1 MGSHF
6 FFPERFFCV
15 TVFVCSFSVVMRNA
29 WESVCKRRIIL
40 ALSLPSY
47 TPNFLA
53 SVNTPATA
61 YHQNPEVRTDLSP
74 VCNRSYVQK
83 RQKIARCCITICNPS
98 FAAANLS
105 LSSPKTQIVA
115 PYYWISPPSPSH
127 HCPQLVAARSIREQ
141 GW

>member
-1 MGSHF
+1 MRSHF
-6 FFPERFFCV
+6 FFLNVFFCV
-15 TVFVCSFSVVMRNA
+15 TVFVCSLGVVMRNA
-29 WESVCKRRIIL
+29 WEFVCRRRIIL

-61 YHQNPEVRTDLSP
+61 YHQNPEARTDLSP

-83 RQKIARCCITICNPS
+83 RQKIASYCITICNPP

-105 LSSPKTQIVA
+105 LSSPQTQIVA
-115 PYYWISPPSPSH
+115 PLPLDLTPSLSH
-127 HCPQLVAARSIREQ
+127 HCPHSGYGKEYP
-141 GW
+141 